1 MKWWSSL
8 FPAFRTCW
16 FCTLPLQRILPV
28 SVLDHICPV
37 CLEQVEVLENPLCSI
52 CGRPRTFGGE
62 ICEDCLK
69 ISPCERVVNRS
80 AVVYSALVREWMW
93 TFKYCGKESLAI
105 PMGNWMAEV
114 VKEHYGRKAISV
126 ITYVPMHRERQK
138 RRGFNQAERL
148 ALTIGKKLWIPV
160 RPLLE
165 RVKDTTPQSRRTRRE
180 RLHSINDVF
189 KFVEAGQKG
198 DDRKRSVLIVDDV
211 YTTGA
216 TVRECAKVLRNA
228 GFQQVFSV
236 TFAR

>member
-16 FCTLPLQRILPV
+16 FCTFPLQRILPL

-37 CLEQVEVLENPLCSI
+37 CLEQVEMLRHPLCSI
-52 CGRPRTFGGE
+52 CGCPGTFRRE
-62 ICEDCLK
+62 ICEDCLR

-80 AVVYSALVREWMW
+80 AVVYSDLVREWMW
-93 TFKYCGKESLAI
+93 TFKYCGKESLAV
-105 PMGNWMAEV
+105 PMGNWMTEV
-114 VKEHYGRKAISV
+114 IKEHYGRQKFSV
-126 ITYVPMHRERQK
+126 ITYVPMHSKRQK

-160 RPLLE
+160 CPLLE
-165 RVKDTTPQSRRTRRE
+165 RVKETTPQSRRTRRE

-189 KFVEAGQKG
+189 QFVEAQKRV
-198 DDRKRSVLIVDDV
+198 DRKGPVLIVDDV

-216 TVRECAKVLRNA
+216 TVRACAKVLRNA